1 MDNYFQHYDHMGY
14 AIIEILIG
22 KLNLFDTPKVL
33 NQFEKTLEQLQY
45 PDVIVDLKNVT
56 HIDSVGIGFLISIKN
71 VTEKHGK
78 ELLVVCNNEII
89 LKVFSITKMNQFFKI
104 FNTIN
109 EAVKTKKDV

>member
-1 MDNYFQHYDHMGY
+1 MVMENYFKHYNYQGF

-33 NQFEKTLEQLQY
+33 NQFEKTLEILQY

-78 ELLVVCNNEII
+78 VLLVVCHNEII

-104 FNTIN
+104 FHNVEDATI
-109 EAVKTKKDV
+109 TK